1 MAETPAGA
9 AATSEFARPL
19 HFQTTTVNPP
29 KKSAHRLLLSVGM
42 LGLAV
47 GATAAEA
54 ETLMRAALA
63 AEARLDGPS
72 AVRLFLQADAA
83 RPNDAFILQKLARQY
98 SDLVEDQPGVA
109 EKKRYAQTA
118 LDYSRRAV
126 AVDPTD
132 AVNVLSVAICYG
144 KLALYSDTREKVQYS
159 RLVREEAERAL
170 ALKPDY
176 AWAHHV
182 LGRWHYEVASLGT
195 TSKFFVRLFYGGL
208 PAASFAE
215 GIRQLQRATELEPDE
230 LMHWLELGFA
240 YAAADQPALA
250 RQQWAQGLAMPSRG
264 KPDEPAKRRTREA
277 LARLDQH

>member
-1 MAETPAGA
+1 MRPFIRLFLTTVLA
-9 AATSEFARPL
+9 AAL
-19 HFQTTTVNPP
+19 
-29 KKSAHRLLLSVGM
+29 SAAPVDDLLR
-42 LGLAV
+42 
-47 GATAAEA
+47 EA
-54 ETLMRAALA
+54 QA
-63 AEARLDGPS
+63 AEARLDS
-72 AVRLFLQADAA
+72 VRALELYRQADVA

-159 RLVREEAERAL
+159 RLVRGEAERAL
-170 ALKPDY
+170 VLKPDY

-215 GIRQLQRATELEPDE
+215 GIRQLQRATELEPGE
-230 LMHWLELGFA
+230 LNHWLELGFA
-240 YAAADQPALA
+240 CAAADQSDLA
-250 RQQWAQGLAMPSRG
+250 RKHWARGLAMPTRS
-264 KPDEPAKRRTREA
+264 KPDEPAKQRAREA